1 MFESFINDK
10 PCSQFL
16 FFMCKDIYKKGG
28 NSQLLVFLF
37 SHVLI
42 FIDKFFCIKVFFYMY
57 FSLFFCGSLY

>member
-28 NSQLLVFLF
+28 NSQLLVF
-37 SHVLI
+37 
-42 FIDKFFCIKVFFYMY
+42 Y
-57 FSLFFCGSLY
+57 FLMC